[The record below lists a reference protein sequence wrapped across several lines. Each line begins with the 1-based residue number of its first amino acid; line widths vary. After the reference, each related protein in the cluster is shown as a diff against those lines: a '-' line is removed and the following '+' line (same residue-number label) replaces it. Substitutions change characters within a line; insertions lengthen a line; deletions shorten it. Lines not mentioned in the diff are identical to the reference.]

1 MKYERALLVEKH
13 TEYEYYMREGTFG
26 NLDKERAESV
36 ERAHVLHNLTTN
48 QLEDRL
54 RGIFQKVDRI
64 KSDKLK
70 QTNPES
76 YDLCVTGGGDA
87 TFIAVASMLDKGLIL
102 GVNTTPTQDDS
113 GSYGGLCSITANQL
127 EEIEKLKASE
137 GFQVQEWL
145 RLGAS
150 LNGKPFP
157 YTSSN
162 EIYIGSAKGYKAS
175 HLSVEI
181 DGVLVNF
188 TGSGLIA
195 ATPMGSTAWFS
206 SITDG
211 HVIDPKSFAYGLAC
225 REVFLKRE
233 KPAWQKRTVD
243 GQRHTIVTARRDK
256 HIIVFDGLEETE
268 TKLKSNDKIEI
279 YVSNKPLHV
288 VTFG

>member
-1 MKYERALLVEKH
+1 MNYERALLVEKY
-13 TEYEYYMREGTFG
+13 TEYEYYMREGTIG
-26 NLDKERAESV
+26 NLDKERSRSV
-36 ERAHVLHNLTTN
+36 ARSHMVHNCSTTEIEN
-48 QLEDRL
+48 LL
-54 RGIFQKVDRI
+54 KGIFKKVDRI
-64 KSDKLK
+64 KPDMLKLY
-70 QTNPES
+70 NPES
-76 YDLCVTGGGDA
+76 YDLSVTGGGDA
-87 TFIAVASMLDKGLIL
+87 TFIAVASMLDKGVIL
-102 GVNTTPTQDDS
+102 GVNTTPSQDDS

-127 EEIEKLKASE
+127 DEIEKLKTDSQ
-137 GFQVQEWL
+137 FQIQEWL
-145 RLGAS
+145 RLGAN
-150 LNGKPFP
+150 LNGQKLP
-157 YTSSN
+157 YLSSN

-188 TGSGLIA
+188 TGSGLVA

-233 KPAWQKRTVD
+233 KPAWQKRTVE
-243 GQRHTIVTARRDK
+243 GSRHTIVTARRDK

-268 TKLKSNDKIEI
+268 RMLKSNDKIDI
-279 YVSNKPLHV
+279 YVSDKPLHV